1 MFKSVLAGL
10 ALFAA
15 AAPALAACPDPEA
28 IARLAADWTARTPA
42 AVPAVENLADAQCGQ
57 AALVELL
64 KPSQGAVVG
73 YKAALTT
80 RPAQERFGAT
90 EPVRGVLLKNMLLS
104 DGATV
109 PANFGARP
117 LWEADMLL
125 QVKDDGI
132 NDATTPEQVLAHVS
146 AMLPF
151 IELPDLVVKTDIK
164 MKATVLT
171 LVNAGARAGVVG
183 APVPLENS
191 PETMAALSTVAIV
204 ARDGDGATL
213 ATGIGTMALKHPLN
227 AALWLVQSL
236 NAAGARVKAGDL
248 LSLGSFTPLT
258 PPKAGQKITVSY
270 EGLPGGGIPTVAVQF
285 Q

>member
-15 AAPALAACPDPEA
+15 AAPALAACPTPEA
-28 IARLAADWTARTPA
+28 IARLAADWTARMPA
-42 AVPAVENLADAQCGQ
+42 TAPAMENLADARCAQ

-90 EPVRGVLLKNMLLS
+90 EPLRGVLLKNMLLS

-109 PANFGARP
+109 PAKFGARP

-132 NDATTPEQVLAHVS
+132 NGATTPEQVLAHVS

-151 IELPDLVVKTDIK
+151 IELPDLVVKADTK
-164 MKATVLT
+164 MNAMVLT
-171 LVNAGARAGVVG
+171 LINAGARAGVVG
-183 APVPLENS
+183 APVPLKNN
-191 PETMAALSTVAIV
+191 PETMAALSTVTIV

-213 ATGIGTMALKHPLN
+213 ATGTGAMALGHPLN

-236 NAAGARVKAGDL
+236 NAAGVRVKAGDL
-248 LSLGSFTPLT
+248 LSLGSFTPLI
-258 PPKAGQKITVSY
+258 PPNAGQKIIVSY
-270 EGLPGGGIPTVAVQF
+270 EGLPGGRSATVAVRF